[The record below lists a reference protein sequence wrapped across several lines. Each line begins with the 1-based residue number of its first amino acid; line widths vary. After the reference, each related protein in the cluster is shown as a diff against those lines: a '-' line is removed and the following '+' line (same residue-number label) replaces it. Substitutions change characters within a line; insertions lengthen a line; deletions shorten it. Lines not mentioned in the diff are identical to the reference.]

1 MCYALGADIGG
12 TRTKLGLVELNTGQV
27 LESMV
32 LATEKEE
39 ERFLS
44 CMLTGVQ
51 KITEKIS
58 GKKII
63 GAGAAISGYVH
74 HQSGTIDMSSGSFI
88 PFFPGYPIRD
98 KLEELLKIPCEV
110 ENDATAACYG
120 EALYGIGK
128 NYERVL
134 MLTLGTGIGVG
145 FTAYKKISWA
155 NALMHR
161 AGHIKVGSGT
171 ERNKECYCG
180 IDGCLEGMCSGTA
193 LEDKGREEYGRVI
206 TAEELFARGK
216 EDLKAKRIIEEYI
229 GNLCTGLNQY
239 IYLYAPDVIVLG
251 GGVAKGL
258 ERYAEELTSRLTAKV
273 HANYQVDIRFSE
285 LKEKAGIL
293 GSAALF
299 L

>member
-1 MCYALGADIGG
+1 M
-12 TRTKLGLVELNTGQV
+12 
-27 LESMV
+27 
-32 LATEKEE
+32 
-39 ERFLS
+39 
-44 CMLTGVQ
+44 
-51 KITEKIS
+51 
-58 GKKII
+58 
-63 GAGAAISGYVH
+63 
-74 HQSGTIDMSSGSFI
+74 
-88 PFFPGYPIRD
+88 
-98 KLEELLKIPCEV
+98 
-110 ENDATAACYG
+110 
-120 EALYGIGK
+120 
-128 NYERVL
+128 
-134 MLTLGTGIGVG
+134 
-145 FTAYKKISWA
+145 
-155 NALMHR
+155 
-161 AGHIKVGSGT
+161 
-171 ERNKECYCG
+171 
-180 IDGCLEGMCSGTA
+180 
-193 LEDKGREEYGRVI
+193 I